1 MYENRFSCFGSG
13 SFSLLKVLMLILNL
27 FYALDHS
34 YYLLIIMDAKISTK
48 QHFKRSLSK
57 ALIPTL
63 SLCSIKKK
71 TFQRLFGGSGLCNG
85 FFFGQREATL
95 VPGTHGSA
103 ASTFDLLTT
112 TGKFVSSLQDTLDSC
127 IASFLNILVAVSRK
141 NPRLGIRNTPLDQ
154 RYLFPRRT
162 IIRGQK

>member
-1 MYENRFSCFGSG
+1 
-13 SFSLLKVLMLILNL
+13 MLILNL

-71 TFQRLFGGSGLCNG
+71 LFKGSLEDQDCAMD
-85 FFFGQREATL
+85 FFLVRERQPWYLGPTVVQL
-95 VPGTHGSA
+95 LPLICSRPR
-103 ASTFDLLTT
+103 ASLFHL
-112 TGKFVSSLQDTLDSC
+112 
-127 IASFLNILVAVSRK
+127 SRT
-141 NPRLGIRNTPLDQ
+141 R
-154 RYLFPRRT
+154 
-162 IIRGQK
+162 

>member
-1 MYENRFSCFGSG
+1 
-13 SFSLLKVLMLILNL
+13 MLILNL

-71 TFQRLFGGSGLCNG
+71 LFKGSLEDLVCAMDFFF

-112 TGKFVSSLQDTLDSC
+112 VGKFVSSLQDTLDSC

-141 NPRLGIRNTPLDQ
+141 NPRLGVRNTPLDQ

-162 IIRGQK
+162 KIKRDDHFLILK